1 MKKRSLLL
9 LFPLLA
15 SLAPLSSC
23 GEDNGLISEAEVESK
38 GYKRVDFS
46 WQCNDNKEAK
56 DSFYYSD
63 SFFSYPASQL
73 NISFARVGYAWA
85 LSNFAFGIEKGDYS
99 KQTKAAESL
108 ATSIGFSDFE
118 SNEDFKHKPSTYSI
132 GFTAAKK
139 SMNLNDKAYT
149 VLLLGV
155 RGAGY
160 EAEWASNFTIGQ
172 EGWHTGFLDA
182 SNKAIT
188 FLSQYIDNHQI
199 KGNIKVLVSGY
210 SRAGATTNLFA
221 ASLNNSETSFNPNV
235 TYAKDDIYAFCFEP
249 PKGGN
254 LGEEEMNEEKHSN
267 IHCFLNPNDLVPLVA
282 PTEFGFARFGKQYY
296 YPSTKTDPDY
306 GKNEGKMLHFLNEMI
321 ANGHRNYGR
330 YAISSFSP
338 HSPDEKG
345 AYFSEDK
352 KKINYT
358 VENEVQN
365 LIHILGTIGIPGRD
379 DFYNKVQKGLIDTI
393 GLVYSEPTKDG
404 QKPFDLVS
412 KKLIE
417 QLLNLKL
424 SKALL
429 DDLLI
434 EALHPFFATDLTP
447 FLMRAFHEALPHV
460 ELPIIQEMASGLSG
474 LFVGLSEVAFFE
486 PWLIF
491 SLIDLT
497 NLSAITQAHF
507 PEINYF
513 WLKAM
518 DPLVYQNPIQWNFD
532 KTWQKVSFGFVSYA
546 EVKDSTGNVIMKI
559 DNGYPVDYHNGY
571 TYGVRTVN
579 EKDIYEF
586 YFPADGE
593 FEIIVKEN
601 IEDMMFAVHSYYD
614 NSLSQEVEIES
625 ETMELIGDSTYSYKV
640 KRLSQ

>member
-1 MKKRSLLL
+1 MKKHSLLL
-9 LFPLLA
+9 LLPLLS
-15 SLAPLSSC
+15 SLVPLSSC
-23 GEDNGLISEAEVESK
+23 GEDRSLVPEAEVKAK
-38 GYKRVDFS
+38 GYERIDFS
-46 WQCNDNKEAK
+46 WQCNDQKQAK
-56 DSFYYSD
+56 DSIYYSD
-63 SFFSYPASQL
+63 SFFSAPASQL

-85 LSNFAFGIEKGDYS
+85 LSNFAYGIEKGDYS
-99 KQTKAAESL
+99 HQTEAAKNL

-118 SNEDFKHKPSTYSI
+118 SNDDFKVKPSTYSI
-132 GFTAAKK
+132 GLTAARKN
-139 SMNLNDKAYT
+139 MELNNREYT
-149 VLLLGV
+149 VLLLGI

-160 EAEWASNFTIGQ
+160 EAEWASNFTIG
-172 EGWHTGFLDA
+172 ENGWHTGFLDA
-182 SNKAIT
+182 SNEAT
-188 FLSQYIDNHQI
+188 SFLSQYIDNHRI
-199 KGNIKVLVSGY
+199 SGNIKIMVSGY

-221 ASLNNSETSFNPNV
+221 ASLNNRKTPFNPNV
-235 TYAKDDIYAFCFEP
+235 AYAKDDIYAFCFEP

-254 LGEEEMNEEKHSN
+254 VGEEDMNGEKHSN

-296 YPSTKTDPDY
+296 YPSSKIDLDY
-306 GKNEGKMLHFLNEMI
+306 EKNERKMLYFLEQMI
-321 ANGHRNYGR
+321 ANGHRSYGR

-345 AYFSEDK
+345 AYFGEDK

-365 LIHILGTIGIPGRD
+365 LIHILGTIGIQGRD
-379 DFYNKVQKGLIDTI
+379 GFYQKVQKGLIDTI

-404 QKPFDLVS
+404 EKPFDLAS

-434 EALHPFFATDLTP
+434 QPLHPFFATDFVP
-447 FLMRAFHEALPHV
+447 FLMRAFHEALPNMEPSV
-460 ELPIIQEMASGLSG
+460 IREIASGLSG
-474 LFVGLSEVAFFE
+474 LVVGMSEVAFFE

-497 NLSAITQAHF
+497 NLSAITQSHF

-518 DPLVYQNPIQWNFD
+518 DPLVYQDPIEWNFD
-532 KTWQKVSFGFVSYA
+532 KTWQKVSFGFATFA
-546 EVKDSTGNVIMKI
+546 EVKDQSGKTIMKI
-559 DNGYPVDYHNGY
+559 ENGYPVDYHNGY
-571 TYGVRTVN
+571 SYGIRTVN
-579 EKDIYEF
+579 EKDLYEF
-586 YFPADGE
+586 YFPADE
-593 FEIIVKEN
+593 EYKIVVKAT
-601 IEDMMFAVHSYYD
+601 DKDAVYVTHSYYD
-614 NSLSQEVEIES
+614 NSLSEEVLIES
-625 ETMELIGDSTYSYKV
+625 DILESIGDLEFSYKV